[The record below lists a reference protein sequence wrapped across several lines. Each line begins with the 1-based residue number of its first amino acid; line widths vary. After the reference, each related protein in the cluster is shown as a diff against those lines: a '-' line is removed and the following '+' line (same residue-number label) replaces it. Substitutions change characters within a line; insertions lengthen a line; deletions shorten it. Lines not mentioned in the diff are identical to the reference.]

1 MENNKIDNLEKD
13 NIHLWDISNIF
24 LLLRRDKKTKLQVV
38 EVLNRF
44 GILIC

>member
-13 NIHLWDISNIF
+13 NIHLSDIPNIF